1 MVLELKV
8 QNTYQGIEN
17 SGVSKHI
24 FNHSDPEHLKEL
36 ISKVDVGVP
45 KIVALKLYIP

>member
-1 MVLELKV
+1 MVSELEV
-8 QNTYQGIEN
+8 QDTYQGIEN

-24 FNHSDPEHLKEL
+24 FKHSDPEHLKEL

>member
-1 MVLELKV
+1 MVLKLKV

-24 FNHSDPEHLKEL
+24 FKHSDPEHLKEL

-45 KIVALKLYIP
+45 KILALKLYIP